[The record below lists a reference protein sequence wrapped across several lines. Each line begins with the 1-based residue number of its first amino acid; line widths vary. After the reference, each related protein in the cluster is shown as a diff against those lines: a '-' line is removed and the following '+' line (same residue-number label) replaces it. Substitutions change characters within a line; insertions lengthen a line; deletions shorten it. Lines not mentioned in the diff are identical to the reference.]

1 MAYTRLRSGSGEG
14 SMIFRRLR
22 ILRHRTARWFLP
34 PVRAGHDAAASR
46 DDREAAQ
53 EHETT
58 RGMKPRGPLP

>member
-22 ILRHRTARWFLP
+22 ILRRRTARWFLP
-34 PVRAGHDAAASR
+34 PVRTHDAAASR
-46 DDREAAQ
+46 DEREAAP
-53 EHETT
+53 EREAP

>member
-1 MAYTRLRSGSGEG
+1 MAYIRLRSGLGEG

-34 PVRAGHDAAASR
+34 PVRTGHDASATG
-46 DDREAAQ
+46 DDREAAP
-53 EHETT
+53 ERETT